1 MASLGQKLA
10 LEREKMKAVRA
21 MFAADDDK
29 MGLRQE
35 FADNKAGLEREKEDV
50 KARYDQELAR
60 RLSQELADAKTRPGV
75 EKTEAEAR
83 LATAAGRKM
92 RLKRGLLVST
102 MVAGVVIE

>member
-1 MASLGQKLA
+1 
-10 LEREKMKAVRA
+10 MKAVRA

-50 KARYDQELAR
+50 KARYDQELARRLSQELAR